1 MEPYRFLQQFFNRNF
16 WDTKSIWLIFR
27 IREEYRISQKI
38 WFCKSQERK
47 ILLFIGI
54 FDRFFFNFNLPIL
67 RRDFRISILWKNSS
81 ASDVSH
87 IICDFLHRENC
98 RLIRFEI
105 QISYQQFLIIKVEIL
120 QFMILERR
128 GQELFPI

>member
-54 FDRFFFNFNLPIL
+54 FDRFFFNFNLQIL
-67 RRDFRISILWKNSS
+67 GIDFRISIQFFKKSS
-81 ASDVSH
+81 ARDMWFSLSWK
-87 IICDFLHRENC
+87 L
-98 RLIRFEI
+98 
-105 QISYQQFLIIKVEIL
+105 
-120 QFMILERR
+120 
-128 GQELFPI
+128 